1 MNRKL
6 KRKLM
11 SLWFGVKNYPGSLF
25 SVKRLDYPKKELFI
39 IVDDFKE
46 YEVRLHSCRKEP
58 ETVEWIEKFSSP
70 DGVFY
75 DVGANIG
82 AYSLVAAAN
91 GMRVYAFEPAYP
103 SFWKLNK
110 NVSLNRFDDRIDC
123 FPVALSVRTGISK
136 FEYFDT
142 SPGSSRGFYF
152 RGPSDGSDSRRP
164 EARKSTLSYSMD
176 DFVRHFGLALPTM
189 LKIDVDGGES
199 EVVEGAKEILRS
211 ESLRTVL
218 IEIDY
223 GVSGSSA
230 ILDHLGRS
238 GFALQ
243 SRRQRTRTIYN
254 CILVKQGRSVA

>member
-6 KRKLM
+6 KRRLM
-11 SLWFGVKNYPGSLF
+11 SLMFGIRNYPSSLF

-39 IVDDFKE
+39 IIDDFKE

-110 NVSLNRFDDRIDC
+110 NVSLNHFDERVDC
-123 FPVALSVRTGISK
+123 FPIALSVETGISQ

-142 SPGSSRGFYF
+142 APGSSRGFYF
-152 RGPSDGSDSRRP
+152 HGPKEGSDSRRP
-164 EARKSTLSYSMD
+164 EARKSTLTYSMD
-176 DFVRHFGLALPTM
+176 DFVKMFRLAHPTM

-199 EVVEGAKEILRS
+199 EVVEGAAEILRS
-211 ESLRTVL
+211 PLLRTVL
-218 IEIDY
+218 IEIDCS
-223 GVSGSSA
+223 VPSSDA
-230 ILDHLGRS
+230 TLDLLGRC
-238 GFALQ
+238 GFTLQ
-243 SRRQRTRTIYN
+243 SRHQRTRTIYN
-254 CILVKQGRSVA
+254 CILVK